1 MEKFI
6 DRHYFKP
13 QKDTLIEHLRE
24 SVSDQTIEAMAT
36 IPRHMFV
43 SPPLLH
49 HSYVDRALPI
59 LEFPYLPISLKKSKI
74 TEFATISQ
82 PSIVGKMT
90 DMLSLSKSDRV
101 LEIGT
106 ATGYQAAI
114 LSKLAKEVV
123 TVEIFKK
130 LAVSAK
136 KRLDKLGINNVNI
149 IVADASNPF
158 FKKHAFDKIIVTA
171 SVPPIPPHHPL
182 LSMLKPDGIAVIP
195 LGGDQGQ
202 ENFCELLAIRAC
214 ENGYEI
220 VNRESNCVFV
230 SLQGRHGWED
240 FMRSLTYTYYDRMLR
255 KMDPSNKPE

>member
-13 QKDTLIEHLRE
+13 RRDTLIEHLRG
-24 SVSDQTIEAMAT
+24 SVSDQTVEAMAT

-49 HSYVDRALPI
+49 RSYVDRALSI

-74 TEFATISQ
+74 YDFATISQ
-82 PSIVGKMT
+82 PSTVGKMT

-123 TVEIFKK
+123 TVEVFEK

-136 KRLDKLGINNVNI
+136 KRLDKLGINNVDI

-171 SVPPIPPHHPL
+171 SVPPIPPHHPI
-182 LSMLKPDGIAVIP
+182 LSMLKPGGIAVIP
-195 LGGDQGQ
+195 LGGGQGQ
-202 ENFCELLAIRAC
+202 ESFCELLAIRAC

-220 VNRESNCVFV
+220 ENRKSDYVFV
-230 SLQGRHGWED
+230 SLQGQYGWEN
-240 FMRSLTYTYYDRMLR
+240 FLRSLTYTYYDDML
-255 KMDPSNKPE
+255 KEMGHNSKLE